1 MSYPNPVAGNQS
13 FSMVSNIAQQ
23 LPIVNTAELAS
34 DSAST
39 NTFAVENT
47 TRVNNYPGRGNIYTV
62 VGYVPTNFYATTS
75 TPPVP
80 GANPGSFLNKA
91 PGLPG
96 SFDSTDPN
104 LLTLP
109 VNSIIVESIITN
121 NDKTGIYY
129 APALNV
135 GQGTARFSGAGLTTV
150 AVVVA
155 EARTLPEAPVSEN
168 TIFRNASVTDIN
180 STLGVIASRWNLT
193 AATGFNVAG
202 FPVLSPD
209 PPAATDL
216 ATVTAPSVPVSP
228 PTIVS
233 GTQGQN
239 VYVACNATPT
249 QGQVA
254 VVIKYI
260 CYSAQCAP

>member
-23 LPIVNTAELAS
+23 LPIVNTADLAS

-62 VGYVPTNFYATTS
+62 VGYVPTNFYAQTAA
-75 TPPVP
+75 P
-80 GANPGSFLNKA
+80 GQGSFLNKA

-96 SFDSTDPN
+96 SFDSTNPN

-121 NDKTGIYY
+121 NDDTGIYY
-129 APALNV
+129 TAADPDP
-135 GQGTARFSGAGLTTV
+135 QGTIPFSGAGLTT
-150 AVVVA
+150 ATVVVA
-155 EARTLPEAPVSEN
+155 EALSPPEPPAANVN
-168 TIFRNASVTDIN
+168 TIFLNASVADIN
-180 STLGVIASRWNLT
+180 STLGVIASRWNL
-193 AATGFNVAG
+193 APATGFNSAG
-202 FPVLSPD
+202 LPVLRPD
-209 PPAATDL
+209 PPSTGGAI
-216 ATVTAPSVPVSP
+216 ATVTAPSVPPVSP

-239 VYVACNATPT
+239 VYVICNATPT

>member
-34 DSAST
+34 DSTST

-62 VGYVPTNFYATTS
+62 VGYVPTNFYAQTAA
-75 TPPVP
+75 P
-80 GANPGSFLNKA
+80 GRGSFLNKA

-96 SFDSTDPN
+96 SFDSTNPN

-129 APALNV
+129 APVLNV
-135 GQGTARFSGAGLTTV
+135 GQGTTPFSGAGLATAT
-150 AVVVA
+150 VVVA
-155 EARTLPEAPVSEN
+155 EARTPPEAPVSEN
-168 TIFRNASVTDIN
+168 TIFRNATVGDIN
-180 STLGVIASRWNLT
+180 STLGVIASRWNLSP
-193 AATGFNVAG
+193 ATGFNVAG
-202 FPVLSPD
+202 LPVLSPD

-216 ATVTAPSVPVSP
+216 ATVTAPSVPLVSP

-239 VYVACNATPT
+239 VYVVCNATPT

-260 CYSAQCAP
+260 CYSAQCVP